1 MRSSVLQ
8 PLTEKSEEKNNY
20 MLKGEPTMNKVE
32 VNKSEAY
39 NAPGHFDMRA
49 IRLHGPANDCQA
61 FSLGM
66 SHFLPGGGTAYV
78 EPPVELVYFIL
89 DGELTVL
96 DKDDNVI
103 EVLGKYDSMHFAAGE
118 GKQILNKTNYITTML
133 VIASPLPKMD

>member
-1 MRSSVLQ
+1 MTVRLFRWECHTSC
-8 PLTEKSEEKNNY
+8 
-20 MLKGEPTMNKVE
+20 
-32 VNKSEAY
+32 
-39 NAPGHFDMRA
+39 RA
-49 IRLHGPANDCQA
+49 AEQHTL
-61 FSLGM
+61 SL
-66 SHFLPGGGTAYV
+66 
-78 EPPVELVYFIL
+78 YFIL

>member
-1 MRSSVLQ
+1 
-8 PLTEKSEEKNNY
+8 
-20 MLKGEPTMNKVE
+20 MNKVD
-32 VNKSEAY
+32 VNRSEAY

-49 IRLHGPANDCQA
+49 IRLHGPDNGCEA

-89 DGELTVL
+89 DGEMTVM
-96 DKDDNVI
+96 DKDGKEI
-103 EVLGKYDSMHFAAGE
+103 EVLGKYDSMHFATGE
-118 GKQILNKTNYITTML
+118 GKQILNKKNYPATML

>member
-1 MRSSVLQ
+1 
-8 PLTEKSEEKNNY
+8 
-20 MLKGEPTMNKVE
+20 MLKGEPIMNKVE

-118 GKQILNKTNYITTML
+118 GKQILNKTNFITTML